1 MSQIGSEFVVVGEAE
16 VGPLVRPLAER
27 AASRRS
33 EAKLLASLKPA
44 SSLAVNYIITGLLP
58 STVRAGCAVPNCSRQ
73 FGRMGDALLGWSP
86 PDFNVNKKAPR
97 LREGLFHLLGAW
109 R

>member
-1 MSQIGSEFVVVGEAE
+1 MSQIGSEFVVLGEAE

-44 SSLAVNYIITGLLP
+44 STLAT
-58 STVRAGCAVPNCSRQ
+58 ACATQIKNPAQ
-73 FGRMGDALLGWSP
+73 
-86 PDFNVNKKAPR
+86 
-97 LREGLFHLLGAW
+97 
-109 R
+109 